1 VRDLAQ
7 QIAAAAQEPEI
18 AFDQLHR
25 WLKPGAVVWL
35 TDAQGREI
43 EGKVRDIQP
52 SSLVIEADGTKT
64 FQASD
69 VRQLAERGKR
79 STKTCLLWGLAGG
92 TGAESSRRSPRED
105 RCRRR
110 GASGAFPRA

>member
-1 VRDLAQ
+1 MCRLSARDPLLISVRPRVPQDAP
-7 QIAAAAQEPEI
+7 AAAAQEPEI
-18 AFDQLHR
+18 AFEELHR

-43 EGKVRDIQP
+43 EGKVRDIRP

-79 STKTCLLWGLAGG
+79 STKTCLL
-92 TGAESSRRSPRED
+92 
-105 RCRRR
+105 
-110 GASGAFPRA
+110 